1 MNKKYLRQLCEKPS
15 NFGEK
20 INLVYVNKC
29 PKRFRTHDPR
39 FASFILLPLTWRK
52 TWEMKTMIYLIISLC
67 HEPICGDTT
76 DQHKVILSQQITM
89 YWPKVKTFSVHTAY
103 YLCKKKVLSF
113 TVDLSFYGLIVFNSD
128 CNAHSDWLQQWYH
141 IKNVAYI
148 RRLTS
153 ESF

>member
-1 MNKKYLRQLCEKPS
+1 M
-15 NFGEK
+15 
-20 INLVYVNKC
+20 
-29 PKRFRTHDPR
+29 
-39 FASFILLPLTWRK
+39 RK
-52 TWEMKTMIYLIISLC
+52 TQQFRGKNQFSICEQMSQAVSNSWSAVRKLYTFTTDVTKNLRNENNDLLIISLC

-113 TVDLSFYGLIVFNSD
+113 TVDLSFYGRIVFNSD

>member
-1 MNKKYLRQLCEKPS
+1 MGTNVPS
-15 NFGEK
+15 GFE
-20 INLVYVNKC
+20 L
-29 PKRFRTHDPR
+29 
-39 FASFILLPLTWRK
+39 
-52 TWEMKTMIYLIISLC
+52 MIRGSQALYFYHWLMTKNNNDLWIISLC
-67 HEPICGDTT
+67 YEPICGDTT
-76 DQHKVILSQQITM
+76 DKHKIILSQQITM

-153 ESF
+153 ESFYSARRYVWILSNLM